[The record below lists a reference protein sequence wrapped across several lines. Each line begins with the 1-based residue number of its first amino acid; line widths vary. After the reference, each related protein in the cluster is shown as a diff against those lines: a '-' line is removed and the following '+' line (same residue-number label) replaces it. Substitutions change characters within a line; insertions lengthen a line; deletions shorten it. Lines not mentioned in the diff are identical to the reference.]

1 MLATL
6 VPLFDENLSVMA
18 YSLFS
23 QKANYLTDPIFS
35 VSAQFD
41 GAGSIDGL
49 EILESIGVSTLSDG
63 KVIFIPVNNVSIF
76 ASIADTYSVP
86 NSQYV
91 FLID

>member
-63 KVIFIPVNNVSIF
+63 KVIFIPVNNPFMNWHVQYG
-76 ASIADTYSVP
+76 ADQAFGLFPS
-86 NSQYV
+86 N
-91 FLID
+91 I

>member
-41 GAGSIDGL
+41 GVQFMDL
-49 EILESIGVSTLSDG
+49 R
-63 KVIFIPVNNVSIF
+63 
-76 ASIADTYSVP
+76 Y
-86 NSQYV
+86 
-91 FLID
+91 